1 MVYVSRDLVR
11 CLEFTARPI
20 GMYRGWMHPDKE
32 SVALSL
38 YCILDGHM
46 IMGLHHTKGDLIVE
60 SPYKYLMATPYV
72 YKAQCGSYRIRVQE
86 RVVPVIGFFLTREG
100 EYNLLAAESE
110 DLVIECCKACKEMR
124 LGNTPIVTDKMLQYS
139 AMNAVTEDICFKPE
153 QAFLK
158 IPYMNLCRELGVIE

>member
-1 MVYVSRDLVR
+1 MVYVSRDLVG
-11 CLEFTARPI
+11 CLECTARPI

-38 YCILDGHM
+38 YCILDGHL

-60 SPYKYLMATPYV
+60 KPYKYLMATPYT
-72 YKAQCGSYRIRVQE
+72 YKVKCGSYRIRVQE
-86 RVVPVIGFFLTREG
+86 RVVPIIGFFLTRNG
-100 EYNLLAAESE
+100 EYNLFAAESE

-139 AMNAVTEDICFKPE
+139 AMNAVTEDISFKPE